1 MEETEFSIIIP
12 AYNEE
17 KRILK
22 TLDSYIRH
30 LSGSDGRHEILVV
43 TNGCTDRTVSVVQE
57 LAGTTPGLRLYDF
70 EDSLGKGG
78 AIREG
83 LARARGRILGFLD
96 ADEAVSMEQALLLMD
111 VLRKDPS
118 IDCVIGSK
126 WKGQEF
132 RQVSEPFLRKALSR
146 GWNLLVRGLLGL
158 DFRDTQAG
166 AKFMRRETY
175 DRMNPGFLCSGFEF
189 DVELLVKLKRQGA
202 RIVESYIETEHVIG
216 STFKYRHMIRMLLG
230 LASIWWHYRRPV
242 GKGSMA

>member
-1 MEETEFSIIIP
+1 MDEIEFSIIIP

-30 LSGSDGRHEILVV
+30 LSGSEERHEIIVV
-43 TNGCTDRTVSVVQE
+43 TNGCKDRTVSVVQE
-57 LAGTTPGLRLYDF
+57 LANTTKGLRLYDF
-70 EDSLGKGG
+70 EASLGKGG

-83 LARARGRILGFLD
+83 LARAQGRILGFLD
-96 ADEAVSMEQALLLMD
+96 ADEAVSMEEALLLMD
-111 VLRKDPS
+111 LLRRDPS
-118 IDCVIGSK
+118 VDCIIGSK
-126 WKGQEF
+126 WKDQGF
-132 RQVSEPFLRKALSR
+132 RQVSEPFLRKVLSR

-175 DRMNPGFLCSGFEF
+175 RRMNQTFLCSGFEF

-202 RIVESYIETEHVIG
+202 RIVESYIQTEHVIG
-216 STFKYRHMIRMLLG
+216 STFKYRHMMRMLLG
-230 LASIWWHYRRPV
+230 LASIWWHYRGVP